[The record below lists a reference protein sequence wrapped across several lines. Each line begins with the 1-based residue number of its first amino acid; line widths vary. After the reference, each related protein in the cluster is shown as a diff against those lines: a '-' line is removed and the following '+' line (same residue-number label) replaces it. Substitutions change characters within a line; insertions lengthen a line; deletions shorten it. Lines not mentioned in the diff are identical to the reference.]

1 MSPVKEGTPPARH
14 VAELLAFSIAV
25 GVVNWFLPDNPGFL
39 RGFFNPYVTLSLLIA
54 VSYGKYYGFLSLGF
68 SALVVGVGLP
78 VLSGSA
84 GSLEVLGKLAPLPLA
99 AAIVEV
105 YLLGIIRDSLMRR
118 DRKARELLVSLSRDK
133 GLLKRQVRALR
144 DANLELEERISGQ
157 DDSITSLYSQV
168 QVLGALNLNKALGAI
183 LEMTARFVGATRCSI
198 WQHRPAEKCLAFV
211 SGKGWEA
218 TGDTRTLRPD
228 EGTIEGWVVR
238 NNAVFSVKML
248 LSNESL
254 ARMDTG
260 RNIITMPITA
270 GRRIWGVLNIE
281 EMPFARYNLYS
292 ERMLLVIMAL
302 AAPGL
307 ERAIEFDSVVH
318 QEDINPITGLPSF
331 PELYAMLQ
339 LDLARLRMESGTLA
353 VLILELSNFDEL
365 AGEYGR
371 EQAMLFVRDIA
382 RLVQETSAGQA
393 RVFHYKSQPQLA
405 VLYASLDA
413 DGASLFCLTM
423 LEKVNSTEW
432 RVKEQRAYL
441 EVTLGFAA
449 LSGAEQTAD
458 ELLDAAQN
466 LLEMQKV

>member
-1 MSPVKEGTPPARH
+1 MTPVKEGTPPARH
-14 VAELLAFSIAV
+14 AAELLAFSIAV
-25 GVVNWFLPDNPGFL
+25 GVVNWFFPGNPGFL

-68 SALVVGVGLP
+68 SALVVLGIAAGRGL
-78 VLSGSA
+78 SISA
-84 GSLEVLGKLAPLPLA
+84 EAPLPLA

-105 YLLGIIRDSLMRR
+105 YLLGIIRDSLTRR

-144 DANLELEERISGQ
+144 DANSELEERISRQ
-157 DDSITSLYSQV
+157 EDSITSLYSQV
-168 QVLGALNLNKALGAI
+168 QVLGSLNLTKALGAI

-198 WQHRPAEKCLAFV
+198 WQHRPEESCLAFV

-218 TGDTRTLRPD
+218 AGDTRTLLPD

-248 LSNESL
+248 LSNEPL

-270 GRRIWGVLNIE
+270 GRRIWGVLNVE

-339 LDLARLRMESGTLA
+339 LDLARLRVESGTLA
-353 VLILELSNFDEL
+353 VLILELSNLDEL
-365 AGEYGR
+365 AGVHGR
-371 EQAMLFVRDIA
+371 EQAMLFIRDIA

-393 RVFHYKSQPQLA
+393 RVFHYKSQSQLA
-405 VLYASLDA
+405 VLYPRLDA
-413 DGASLFCLTM
+413 DGASLFSLTM

-458 ELLDAAQN
+458 ELLEAAQN

>member
-1 MSPVKEGTPPARH
+1 MDSFPWDFPLSSPGRSFPSRSALPPAGISLRR
-14 VAELLAFSIAV
+14 VLA
-25 GVVNWFLPDNPGFL
+25 
-39 RGFFNPYVTLSLLIA
+39 TL
-54 VSYGKYYGFLSLGF
+54 GQLG
-68 SALVVGVGLP
+68 
-78 VLSGSA
+78 
-84 GSLEVLGKLAPLPLA
+84 PLPLA

-105 YLLGIIRDSLMRR
+105 YLLGIIRDSLTRR

-144 DANLELEERISGQ
+144 DANTELEERISRQ
-157 DDSITSLYSQV
+157 EDSITSLYSQV
-168 QVLGALNLNKALGAI
+168 QVLGALNLTKALGAI

-198 WQHRPAEKCLAFV
+198 WQHRPGEGAWPSW

-218 TGDTRTLRPD
+218 GGDTRTILPD

-248 LSNESL
+248 LSNELL

-292 ERMLLVIMAL
+292 ERMLRVIMAL

-318 QEDINPITGLPSF
+318 QEDVNPITGLPSF

-339 LDLARLRMESGTLA
+339 LELARFRVESGTLA
-353 VLILELSNFDEL
+353 VADPG
-365 AGEYGR
+365 AC
-371 EQAMLFVRDIA
+371 
-382 RLVQETSAGQA
+382 
-393 RVFHYKSQPQLA
+393 QP
-405 VLYASLDA
+405 
-413 DGASLFCLTM
+413 
-423 LEKVNSTEW
+423 
-432 RVKEQRAYL
+432 R
-441 EVTLGFAA
+441 
-449 LSGAEQTAD
+449 
-458 ELLDAAQN
+458 
-466 LLEMQKV
+466 